1 MQWPTFNVRPYV
13 CGGVGRLD
21 ETVLAALCE
30 AGPRV
35 RPALRTAEA
44 ALFSSSP
51 LPPYHRGPE
60 PGRGSTGREDA
71 GGGDGAPARGD
82 MGHGDA
88 GHGDGVRADSGTWAF
103 AWGERRPSGPAP
115 WITVAETYETP
126 GLIDDGDRVTLHAGG
141 LGLVDVY
148 YVSVGGAVYF
158 SSLLEPLL
166 ALARTPYE
174 VDWDAWAAIVQ
185 VTFPLRDDTPYARVK
200 RLAGSSALV
209 FGKRSG
215 RIAVERRL
223 PRWLREEPFEAGR
236 SAGEILEIL
245 HEVYKEFDSRP
256 LLVPVSGG
264 YDSRLLC
271 SVAVARGADVES
283 WTTSPDDGTDTDI
296 AFARAITRELGV
308 RHRVIPQD
316 PAAYPADALSV
327 ARRLEFLTPHHAW
340 YAPFA
345 REVHRAGRTLVDGLA
360 GGPLLKNF
368 MVSGAA
374 LEASTQAERKAAL
387 LGSLALGAPSVPFL
401 SERASEWIS
410 DSVRTAFA
418 QSTSMLNGH
427 RAELPLSVLHT
438 RTARGIARSPVNL
451 VGPEVSFAAP
461 FMHPAF
467 FDAALSV
474 GVARKDK
481 GRFYREV
488 LHAANPRVAA
498 LPSTNVV
505 KQPLQRVP
513 LRSAAAPARA
523 YGHAMLTRVARAVP
537 SLLSEHLHAVVAEG
551 PDALARFNGW
561 NDRFWV
567 RGLVLFGAW
576 LDDYADRAGDLTPPW
591 E

>member
-1 MQWPTFNVRPYV
+1 MRKGEWPAFTVRPYV
-13 CGGVGRLD
+13 CGAIGEAD
-21 ETVLAALCE
+21 PAALDALKA

-35 RPALRTAEA
+35 RAALHTSGA
-44 ALFSSSP
+44 ALFTSRP
-51 LPPYHRGPE
+51 LPPYWR
-60 PGRGSTGREDA
+60 TGERDY
-71 GGGDGAPARGD
+71 
-82 MGHGDA
+82 
-88 GHGDGVRADSGTWAF
+88 AF
-103 AWGERRPSGPAP
+103 AWGERRPLVSGS
-115 WITVAETYETP
+115 WISVAETYETP
-126 GLIDDGDRVTLHAGG
+126 GLIDDGERVTLHAGA

-148 YVSVGGAVYF
+148 YLAAGGAVYF

-166 ALARTPYE
+166 ALVRGPYE
-174 VDWDAWAAIVQ
+174 VDWTAWAAILR
-185 VTFPLRDDTPYARVK
+185 VTFPLGDDTPYAGVR

-209 FGKRSG
+209 YERRTG
-215 RIAVERRL
+215 RISLDRRP
-223 PRWLREEPFEAGR
+223 PRWVREEPYEAGR
-236 SAGEILEIL
+236 SAGEILAIL
-245 HEVYKEFDSRP
+245 HEVYKEFEDRP

-296 AFARAITRELGV
+296 PFARAICRELGV
-308 RHRVIPQD
+308 RHRVIAQD
-316 PAAYPADALSV
+316 PAAYPDDARAV
-327 ARRLEFLTPHHAW
+327 ARRLEYLTPHHAW

-368 MVSGAA
+368 MVSGDA
-374 LEASTQAERKAAL
+374 LTASSEAERKAAVL
-387 LGSLALGAPSVPFL
+387 KSLSLGAPSVPFL
-401 SERASEWIS
+401 AEPAAAWIEDAVRAS
-410 DSVRTAFA
+410 FA
-418 QSTSMLNGH
+418 AATSMLHGH

-438 RTARGIARSPVNL
+438 RTVRGIARSPVNL
-451 VGPEVSFAAP
+451 VGPEVSFVAP
-461 FMHPAF
+461 FIHPEF

-474 GVARKDK
+474 GVARKDR

-505 KQPLQRVP
+505 KQPLTRVP
-513 LRSAAAPARA
+513 LRSTAAPARA
-523 YGHAMLTRVARAVP
+523 YGHRMLTTVAERVP
-537 SLLSEHLHAVVAEG
+537 DLLSPELHAVVAEG

-576 LDDYADRAGDLTPPW
+576 LDDYADVLGDLTPPW
-591 E
+591 R